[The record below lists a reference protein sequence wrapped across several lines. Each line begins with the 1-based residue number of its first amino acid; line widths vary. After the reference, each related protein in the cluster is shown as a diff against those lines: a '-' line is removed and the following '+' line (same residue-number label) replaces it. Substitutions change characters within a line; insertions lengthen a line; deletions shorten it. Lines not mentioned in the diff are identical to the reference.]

1 LLTKKPTPFAQIA
14 HLTQLT
20 QIPLII
26 ATIEAFWNDVVNVH
40 LALCGATYLAATIS
54 GQYPLANLAPLCART
69 FSPRSTH

>member
-1 LLTKKPTPFAQIA
+1 
-14 HLTQLT
+14 LT

-54 GQYPLANLAPLCART
+54 GQYALSDNPPLTA
-69 FSPRSTH
+69 